1 MLQSREKPPAYK
13 KGKGISTG
21 ARLASG
27 VMLTEASRKGELW
40 TVLVVRQ
47 YLIFFLMRRV
57 KVRGAVLKKV
67 LCGNLQQFLSSVHI
81 FMDFQSWFDGLGR
94 WFFILADL
102 QIGNRAEE
110 IGRGHS
116 GVPKEWWNRANDN
129 ANELDFL
136 RYNIWP
142 RHTSSN
148 LISFAHGIFQVE
160 INKLCGILEWQEDLK
175 IWHTL
180 GRQIMR
186 FTALWPCECYT
197 DSQMQSWR
205 LISRIPSIVL
215 MLTWLTNDTIN

>member
-81 FMDFQSWFDGLGR
+81 FMDFQS
-94 WFFILADL
+94 
-102 QIGNRAEE
+102 
-110 IGRGHS
+110 
-116 GVPKEWWNRANDN
+116 
-129 ANELDFL
+129 
-136 RYNIWP
+136 
-142 RHTSSN
+142 
-148 LISFAHGIFQVE
+148 
-160 INKLCGILEWQEDLK
+160 
-175 IWHTL
+175 
-180 GRQIMR
+180 
-186 FTALWPCECYT
+186 
-197 DSQMQSWR
+197 
-205 LISRIPSIVL
+205 
-215 MLTWLTNDTIN
+215 